1 MITAG
6 KIYQF
11 AKDNFREAETNNL
24 SCDTEVLCVQTLI
37 MYVIYFNIKL
47 LKRTLLD
54 ICDLIFEKEDFST

>member
-54 ICDLIFEKEDFST
+54 M